1 MGKERLAKVFA
12 QKNKDILSIYLSAG
26 YPKLDA
32 MPKLADVLA
41 KNKVDFIE
49 AGMPY
54 SDPLA
59 DGPTIQKSSSIALK
73 NGMNLDLYFDQI
85 KQIRQQSDIPIIF
98 MGYFNQVLKTG
109 VDIFLQKCVESGIDG
124 LIIPDLTPE
133 IYQASYQA
141 MFEKSDL
148 AMIFLV
154 TPTTSTERIKLIDQ
168 LSSGFIYVVSSS
180 STTGNTKGF
189 GEKEEDYFKQI
200 RSLNLNNPSVIGF
213 GIDSPEKF
221 ALANQFAS
229 GAIIGSAF
237 IKVLQTDD
245 YLKAASDF
253 IKLMKGHHN

>member
-141 MFEKSDL
+141 MFEKSD
-148 AMIFLV
+148 
-154 TPTTSTERIKLIDQ
+154 
-168 LSSGFIYVVSSS
+168 
-180 STTGNTKGF
+180 
-189 GEKEEDYFKQI
+189 
-200 RSLNLNNPSVIGF
+200 
-213 GIDSPEKF
+213 
-221 ALANQFAS
+221 
-229 GAIIGSAF
+229 
-237 IKVLQTDD
+237 
-245 YLKAASDF
+245 
-253 IKLMKGHHN
+253 